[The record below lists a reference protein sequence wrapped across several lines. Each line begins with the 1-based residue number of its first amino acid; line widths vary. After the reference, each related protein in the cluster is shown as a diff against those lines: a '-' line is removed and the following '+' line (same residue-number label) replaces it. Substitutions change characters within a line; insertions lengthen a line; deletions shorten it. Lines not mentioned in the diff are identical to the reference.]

1 MDKLVRK
8 IEVPL
13 GIKAIEKAGL
23 YIVQKKDLDRLAE
36 VAADAYQ
43 DYPLHN
49 WFTKGK
55 YDAKASK
62 LIMQIS
68 LKTMT
73 EDAVIYADSEE
84 INGFAVWLPFGFTGS
99 KTLPFLMNGGL
110 SLIFH
115 SGFGI
120 IGRLLTY
127 ETYAMNLKKE
137 FTENYDWYLYNL
149 SIKKDAQGKGIA
161 SKLMRPMLQF
171 CDDERMVAYLETNK
185 ESNVGLYRHYGFDLM
200 KEEQIPKS
208 TVTHYAMVRK
218 PKEQKWKKRVNIK
231 PSSNK
236 TEANKMQNEKKE
248 LLKKFKTVIDDLMDH
263 YEEYTDEEKAQ
274 IKEIFQKV
282 AELNTILDK
291 YDIEAKFDWN
301 EYFTLVGQCFD
312 STPYIF

>member
-13 GIKAIEKAGL
+13 ARHAIEKAGL
-23 YIVQKKDLDRLAE
+23 YLVGKDDLDRLARI
-36 VAADAYQ
+36 AADAYR

-55 YDAKASK
+55 YDKVASE

-84 INGFAVWLPFGFTGS
+84 MNGFAVWLPLGFTGS
-99 KTLPFLMNGGL
+99 KTLPFLMSGGL
-110 SLIFH
+110 KLILH
-115 SGFGI
+115 AGPGI

-137 FTENYDWYLYNL
+137 FTDNYDWYLYNL

-171 CDDERMVAYLETNK
+171 CDDEKMVAYLETNK
-185 ESNVGLYRHYGFDLM
+185 ESNVGLYRHYGFSLK
-200 KEEQIPKS
+200 KEELIPK
-208 TVTHYAMVRK
+208 TPVTHYAMVRH
-218 PKEQKWKKRVNIK
+218 PK
-231 PSSNK
+231 
-236 TEANKMQNEKKE
+236 
-248 LLKKFKTVIDDLMDH
+248 D
-263 YEEYTDEEKAQ
+263 
-274 IKEIFQKV
+274 
-282 AELNTILDK
+282 
-291 YDIEAKFDWN
+291 
-301 EYFTLVGQCFD
+301 
-312 STPYIF
+312 